1 MFDPIESETLWLN
14 VTNIVLGLVT
24 LVCFAAVVGVTIR
37 EVAARARKRVPVF
50 ANNDSHTLVL
60 SDLGI
65 TMADGGEK
73 IDESQ
78 MNSTKNDDSSNIH
91 RSNN

>member
-1 MFDPIESETLWLN
+1 MFPFESETYWLN

-24 LVCFAAVVGVTIR
+24 LVCLVAVAGVTIR
-37 EVAARARKRVPVF
+37 EVAARARKRVHAF
-50 ANNDSHTLVL
+50 AHEDSHTFVL
-60 SDLGI
+60 PDLGI

-73 IDESQ
+73 IDE
-78 MNSTKNDDSSNIH
+78 MKLMDDKDDASNIH